1 MIDIHEKNPYKI
13 LGVMPNS
20 SKEDIKA
27 QFSDLMKKY
36 HPDNGNYE
44 EKYANTVTGMI
55 ISAYKNVLNYA
66 SNRIEK
72 TSKTSNQAD
81 ETNKNSR
88 KKQNK
93 KNVSEEEFY
102 DIAEKAFKKTV
113 CMNRYNYMNYQVS
126 ELLRKYKKPIYM
138 LRYLCGVRGPIQN
151 GSFETRI
158 VGVTFE
164 DRPYRIAECSVGQK
178 VFIVRE
184 ATNIFDTNAILVVNE
199 KGESIGHL
207 AAELA
212 EMLSPLVD
220 KGKIEIEKVI
230 VTDLHAKTKEGA
242 VILRNPWINIEI
254 FCREGIF
261 EIEGKYAI
269 EQKEC
274 MLQ

>member
-1 MIDIHEKNPYKI
+1 MIDINEKNPYKI
-13 LGVMPNS
+13 LGVTPNS

-55 ISAYKNVLNYA
+55 ISAYKVVLDYA
-66 SNRIEK
+66 SKRIEK
-72 TSKTSNQAD
+72 TQKSSNYAN
-81 ETNKNSR
+81 ETNKNSGN
-88 KKQNK
+88 KQKK

-102 DIAEKAFKKTV
+102 DIAEKIFKKTF
-113 CMNRYNYMNYQVS
+113 CMNHYKNMNCQIS
-126 ELLRKYKKPIYM
+126 ELLRKYKKPIYL
-138 LRYLCGVRGPIQN
+138 LRFLCGVRGPIQN

-158 VGVTFE
+158 VGVTFD
-164 DRPYRIAECSVGQK
+164 DRQYRIAECYVGQK

-184 ATNIFDTNAILVVNE
+184 VTNNFDTNAILVVNE
-199 KGESIGHL
+199 KGESLGHL
-207 AAELA
+207 SAELA
-212 EMLSPLVD
+212 ELISPLVD

-230 VTDLHAKTKEGA
+230 VTDLHARTKDGA

-261 EIEGKYAI
+261 KIEGKYAI
-269 EQKEC
+269 EQRC
-274 MLQ
+274 V